1 MINDVVQTGN
11 RLSQNLDNPNKY
23 NKLELN
29 LQKRAR
35 SILDE
40 LDTLIVHKDRENL
53 VESRATHVIQGAIN
67 LINYIRENYD
77 AEQAGELERRLLNS
91 IRTQEPDK
99 FKRGVRRL
107 RSDE

>member
-11 RLSQNLDNPNKY
+11 RLSQTLDNPNKY

-107 RSDE
+107 RSDD